1 MKKEICMYRIK
12 KWNFSIALLLLLL
25 PGFSYAEQF
34 SIQGNIIDS
43 TTKKN
48 VSFAIVI
55 VQEAGLVVN
64 APQGRYY
71 IVLPKAGRYTVKV
84 QSQGLQVVTTSV
96 TVEGAVT
103 RDFQM
108 LPYTSKAQE

>member
-1 MKKEICMYRIK
+1 MYTKKMKKEICMYRIK

-96 TVEGAVT
+96 TVKV
-103 RDFQM
+103 
-108 LPYTSKAQE
+108 L